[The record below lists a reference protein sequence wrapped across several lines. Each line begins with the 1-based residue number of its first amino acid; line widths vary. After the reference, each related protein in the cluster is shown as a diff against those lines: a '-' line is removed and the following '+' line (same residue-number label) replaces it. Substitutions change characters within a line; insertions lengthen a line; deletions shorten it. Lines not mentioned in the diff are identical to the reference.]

1 MNKKSKIAGLLVI
14 VALLAAVPS
23 FAAAEKPLLA
33 QHPSLSRT
41 QIVFAYAGDLW
52 LTGRDGGPAARLTT
66 GVGIESDPAFS
77 PDGSLVAFSGQYD
90 GNTDVYVVAAAGGVP
105 RRLTHH
111 PQPDA
116 VVGWTPDGKRVLF
129 SSARTNANGIP
140 MLFTVDIDG
149 GMPEA
154 LPLPTGVSGTY
165 SADGSRLAY
174 VPTQLWQA
182 AWKRYQGGQTTP
194 IWIVSLSD
202 LAVEKIP
209 RENSNDSNPMWI
221 GDRIYFLSDRNG
233 AISLFVYDLATKKV
247 AEALPNDGLDFKS
260 ASAGPGGIVIEQFG
274 ALHLFD
280 PAKGTARRISVSLEG
295 DLAEVRPHYA
305 KVGSRIASASISPNG
320 ARAVFEARGEILTV
334 PAEKGDIRNLTRTTG
349 VMERDPSWSPDGK
362 SIAYFSDESGEYAL
376 HIRDQAG
383 QEPVKKIALGEPP
396 SFFYWPVWSPDG
408 KKIAYHDKRL
418 TVWYVDIAKGVPV
431 KVDSTY
437 YYNPTLTYDI
447 GWSPDSRW
455 LTYGKQ
461 VPSHMGV
468 ICVYSLETGQ
478 VSQVTD
484 GLSDAK
490 YPAFDRSGK
499 YLFFT
504 ASTDVGLTPGWL
516 NMSSVER
523 PVTRSVYVAV
533 LRKDLPSPLA
543 PESDE
548 EKPKEEDKKAYT
560 PKADAKKG
568 TGTAK
573 DKGTGKDGET
583 PKEPEK
589 VAIELDGI
597 GQRILALPVPAKN
610 YFGLAAAKEGI
621 VFLLEAPK
629 VFTAMLGRSDA
640 NILHKFDL
648 STRKTEKFLDGVSN
662 FFLSATGEK
671 ILISQGPQWTIAA
684 TAGPVEAGKGVLNTG
699 EMEVRVEPLVEW
711 KQMYREVWRLERDFF
726 YDAGAHGLDLKAAE
740 KKYAPYLEGVASR
753 QDLNYLYEEMLGEL
767 TCGHVF

>member
-1 MNKKSKIAGLLVI
+1 MSKHPVNAAFIFVLIA
-14 VALLAAVPS
+14 ALLAAVPS
-23 FAAAEKPLLA
+23 LAAADKPLLA

-66 GVGIESDPAFS
+66 GVGIESDPSFS

-90 GNTDVYVVAAAGGVP
+90 GNTDIYVVAAAGGVP

-111 PQPDA
+111 PQPDT
-116 VVGWTPDGKRVLF
+116 VVGWTPDGQRILF
-129 SSARTNANGIP
+129 SSARSNSNGIP
-140 MLFTVDIDG
+140 MLFTVGLEG
-149 GMPEA
+149 GMPEE
-154 LPLPTGVSGTY
+154 LPLPTGVSGSY

-174 VPTQLWQA
+174 VPTMQWQT

-194 IWIVSLSD
+194 IWIVSLAD
-202 LAVEKIP
+202 LKVEKIP
-209 RENSNDSNPMWI
+209 RENSNDSNPLWI
-221 GDRIYFLSDRNG
+221 GDKIYFLSDRNG

-280 PAKGTARRISVSLEG
+280 PATGTARRISVSLEG
-295 DLAEVRPHYA
+295 DLAEVRPRYA
-305 KVGSRIASASISPNG
+305 KVGPRIAWASLSPNG

-334 PAEKGDIRNLTRTTG
+334 PAEKGDIRNLTGTTG
-349 VMERDPSWSPDGK
+349 VMERSPSWSPDGK
-362 SIAYFSDESGEYAL
+362 SVAYFSDESGEYAL

-383 QEPVKKIALGEPP
+383 QGPVKKIALGEPP
-396 SFFYWPVWSPDG
+396 SFFYRPVWSPDG
-408 KKIAYHDKRL
+408 KKIAYNDKRL
-418 TVWYVDIAKGVPV
+418 TLWYVDIAKGVPA
-431 KVDSTY
+431 KVDTTY
-437 YYNPTLTYDI
+437 YYNPAFTFDFD
-447 GWSPDSRW
+447 WSPDSRW
-455 LTYGKQ
+455 LTYAKQ

-484 GLSDAK
+484 GMSDAK

-516 NMSSVER
+516 NMSSMDR

-548 EKPKEEDKKAYT
+548 EKPKEEEKKADT

-568 TGTAK
+568 AGDAK
-573 DKGTGKDGET
+573 DKDDKAKDAA
-583 PKEPEK
+583 KEPEK
-589 VAIELDGI
+589 VVIDLDGI
-597 GQRILALPVPAKN
+597 GQRTLALPVPARN
-610 YFGLAAAKEGI
+610 YTDA
-621 VFLLEAPK
+621 
-629 VFTAMLGRSDA
+629 GR
-640 NILHKFDL
+640 
-648 STRKTEKFLDGVSN
+648 
-662 FFLSATGEK
+662 
-671 ILISQGPQWTIAA
+671 
-684 TAGPVEAGKGVLNTG
+684 GKGGHRLPARGAPGARRHGRRTC
-699 EMEVRVEPLVEW
+699 
-711 KQMYREVWRLERDFF
+711 REHPPQIRPG
-726 YDAGAHGLDLKAAE
+726 DAQG
-740 KKYAPYLEGVASR
+740 R
-753 QDLNYLYEEMLGEL
+753 
-767 TCGHVF
+767 

>member
-548 EKPKEEDKKAYT
+548 EKPKEEDKKADT